1 MSNEMSDNEKVEK
14 GLMTIKEYY
23 QTRPYTLRWNEPDTL
38 VFPKGAW
45 IVQDWT
51 GKFVK
56 EYKNK
61 NCAQKYCDSL
71 NAWLK

>member
-23 QTRPYTLRWNEPDTL
+23 STRPYTIQWNEPDNL

-45 IVQDWT
+45 IVRDWT
-51 GKFVK
+51 GK
-56 EYKNK
+56 YIKNYRNK
-61 NCAQKYCDSL
+61 TCAQKYCDSL
-71 NAWLK
+71 NAWN